1 MADMDSTI
9 LFSERQ
15 RFRQIWIWLFL
26 LLLNGYFLFKLFNH
40 PADSQPFN
48 NHFLPP
54 AIVMLLVTFLFVV
67 IRLDTQI
74 RQDGVYVRFFPVR
87 LHFRKHPWGNIEKIF
102 VRKYSPLGEYGG
114 WGIRFSLSGKGRA
127 LNISGNKGIQLIFSN
142 NSKLLIGTNKPEEAT
157 LALSNSGHLK

>member
-1 MADMDSTI
+1 MGSTI
-9 LFSERQ
+9 LFSEKQ

-26 LLLNGYFLFKLFNH
+26 LVLDGFFLFKLFNY
-40 PADSQPFN
+40 PAHSQPFN
-48 NHFLPP
+48 KDFLPP
-54 AIVMLLVTFLFVV
+54 AIVTLLITFLFGV

-87 LHFRKHPWGNIEKIF
+87 VNFRKYPWEDIEKIF

-127 LNISGNKGIQLIFSN
+127 LNTSGNKGIQIIFSN
-142 NSKLLIGTNKPEEAT
+142 NRKLLIGTKKPEEAT
-157 LALSNSGHLK
+157 LALSNSGHLKE